1 MTERMN
7 ELMEN
12 LFLNQEKLLQSN
24 DVRELMKIHEITP
37 AFYYNRLIY
46 NLDQNSEFARFV
58 RENNNDEN
66 VDEILD
72 SLNSEVDKFNS
83 IRGRQIINARNSFI
97 NTAINNNIIGRTKK
111 MIYYN
116 EILNDKHN
124 FIIAQR
130 ISKLTYEE
138 RKSILAKVAEET
150 FVPRKFTASKALI
163 SNKRLREDWN
173 IDTDNN
179 DFKVND
185 ETSNELVLEKY
196 NELKKKAHDIAEKK
210 RKKEYIESYIET
222 YINTPLLWSKK
233 AICYANE
240 TYNLFDYK
248 HKNFETATTVI
259 FNHLKICER
268 DLNIA
273 KDKQDIAD
281 DENLLQLLQTAK
293 DEFGTDNITLRS
305 SESANKSVI
314 KVYPYNITKYKGI
327 YLRDEELVINGI
339 AELYHIID
347 FNGEEIYITAKND
360 DLLTISDEQCNTS
373 LVKDKLYSNSLILN
387 PYKTFKDIYTIL
399 TDSSNASIEKNID
412 RYKAFLVALTFNLT
426 YEQLIEIM
434 SRTLGLTSINFKDP
448 YEVILAY
455 CLKEH
460 TNVCERYFDLMHLYQ
475 NEYNKLEN
483 KITNNDGTRDCELR
497 FNQIDSDEDLVKF
510 LLTMPTNFYQKTAL
524 KKFNEIFKSI
534 AEYTS
539 NKKKEDYIDD
549 KAEKMSKYWS
559 YESVEQLLHTDER
572 LNKIYERK
580 EVISNSVAIKSI
592 IDVGKINS
600 GAFAQFKK
608 ATFSER
614 NIDDIL
620 NGTIPLTKEHFIQ
633 ICFIEYCLADDGWVY
648 FWDECNDKNIIRS
661 LFEDFTMYCNN
672 IFKENRFDN
681 IYLPNLFERIIIF
694 CLLTED
700 PISTFN
706 YICEL
711 EK

>member
-24 DVRELMKIHEITP
+24 DVRKLMKIHEITP

-46 NLDQNSEFARFV
+46 NLDQNSEFARLV

-66 VDEILD
+66 ANKILD

-83 IRGRQIINARNSFI
+83 IRGRRIITARNSFI
-97 NTAINNNIIGRTKK
+97 NAAINNNIIGHTKK
-111 MIYYN
+111 MIYYS

-150 FVPRKFTASKALI
+150 FVTRKFTASKALI
-163 SNKRLREDWN
+163 SNKRLKEDWN
-173 IDTDNN
+173 VDVDND
-179 DFKVND
+179 DFKVDDIVSD
-185 ETSNELVLEKY
+185 ELILERY
-196 NELKKKAHDIAEKK
+196 NELKKNAHDIAEKK
-210 RKKEYIESYIET
+210 RKKEYIENYIET

-240 TYNLFDYK
+240 IYKLFDYEYK
-248 HKNFETATTVI
+248 VFEPCTTVI

-268 DLNIA
+268 DLNLS
-273 KDKQDIAD
+273 KNKHDITS
-281 DENLLQLLQTAK
+281 DENLLQLLRTAK
-293 DEFGTDNITLRS
+293 EKFGTDNITLHFLES
-305 SESANKSVI
+305 SNKSII

-327 YLRDEELVINGI
+327 YMRDEELVINGI
-339 AELYHIID
+339 SELFHIID
-347 FNGEEIYITAKND
+347 FDGEEIYISAKND
-360 DLLTISDEQCNTS
+360 DLLTVSDEQCNTS
-373 LVKDKLYSNSLILN
+373 LVKDKAYSNSLILN

-426 YEQLIEIM
+426 YEQLIGIM

-483 KITNNDGTRDCELR
+483 KVTNNDGTRDYELR
-497 FNQIDSDEDLVKF
+497 FYKIDSDEDLVKF
-510 LLTMPTNFYQKTAL
+510 LLTMPTNFSQETAL
-524 KKFNEIFKSI
+524 NTFNDKFKCI
-534 AEYTS
+534 AKYTS
-539 NKKKEDYIDD
+539 DKKKEDYIDE
-549 KAEKMSKYWS
+549 KAKNKSEYWS
-559 YESVEQLLHTDER
+559 YESVVQLIHEDER
-572 LNKIYERK
+572 FKSIYERK
-580 EVISNSVAIKSI
+580 GIISNSVAIKSI
-592 IDVGKINS
+592 IDVGRINR

-633 ICFIEYCLADDGWVY
+633 ICFIEYCLAEDGWVY
-648 FWDECNDKNIIRS
+648 FWDEYNDDNILRA
-661 LFEDFTMYCNN
+661 LFEDFTMYCNT